1 MEEILYIFWLE
12 GQVTERDRSR
22 DRDRGRDR
30 NRDRDRESY
39 VYNFSFTGYP
49 PRRKNKDIIAKIY
62 EITAMLSSSM
72 IDKYYNKYINTFQ
85 IKKIFFTYWYSLKI
99 APNIY
104 LNFDLRESNCKPE
117 N

>member
-1 MEEILYIFWLE
+1 
-12 GQVTERDRSR
+12 
-22 DRDRGRDR
+22 
-30 NRDRDRESY
+30 
-39 VYNFSFTGYP
+39 
-49 PRRKNKDIIAKIY
+49 
-62 EITAMLSSSM
+62 MLSSSM